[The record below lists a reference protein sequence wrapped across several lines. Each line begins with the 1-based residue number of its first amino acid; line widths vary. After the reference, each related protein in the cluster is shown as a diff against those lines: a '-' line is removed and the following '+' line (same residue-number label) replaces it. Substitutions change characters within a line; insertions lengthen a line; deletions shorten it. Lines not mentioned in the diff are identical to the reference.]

1 MHSQRLLGYFRDPQ
15 HAGELPPPAVK
26 VDVTNPACGDML
38 RLSARFENG
47 RVAEARFLTRGCTAA
62 IAASEALTQWM
73 TGKTRAEI
81 EALTTSMIEEAVGGL
96 EPASKHVAVLCVD
109 AVKSLLRAPSSSET
123 PAATPIA
130 P

>member
-15 HAGELPPPAVK
+15 HAGELPRPAVT

-73 TGKTRAEI
+73 TGKTRAEV
-81 EALTTSMIEEAVGGL
+81 EALTTAVIDELLGGI

-109 AVKSLLRAPSSSET
+109 AIRALLKAPSPVT
-123 PAATPIA
+123 T
-130 P
+130 

>member
-15 HAGELPPPAVK
+15 HAGELPLPAVT

-47 RVAEARFLTRGCTAA
+47 LVAEARFLTRGCTAA

-73 TGKTRAEI
+73 TGKSRTEI
-81 EALTTSMIEEAVGGL
+81 EALTTNVIDELLGGI

-109 AVKSLLRAPSSSET
+109 ATRALLRAPS
-123 PAATPIA
+123 PAVTT
-130 P
+130 